1 MIKKLGTDPIKAF
14 ILKGFGIV
22 WEQAPLSIANSPLP
36 LTAEN
41 CWECGTCCVKISPK
55 DKNILV
61 FGEISRMIQCRSP
74 QNMKIMV

>member
-1 MIKKLGTDPIKAF
+1 MF
-14 ILKGFGIV
+14 SRVGIV
-22 WEQAPLSIANSPLP
+22 RGQAPLSIANSPLP

-55 DKNILV
+55 DENILV
-61 FGEISRMIQCRSP
+61 FGEISRVIQRRFP